1 MHQHFIPLYGWT
13 TFHCL
18 DPPHFATHSSTFAHL
33 GAFHFLPIMNDGALN
48 ICVQF
53 LMWTYVF
60 ISFGDITRHRI
71 AESYG
76 NFMFNIL
83 EELANCFPKW
93 PPFYIPINHVWR
105 FHFSTSVPVLVL
117 GHLFWLHSH
126 PSGFKELSH
135 DFDSHFPNDIK
146 HFFVCLLAYISG
158 EMSLQIFCPHSNW
171 IIYLFIVDCECYILD
186 MSLICDLQF
195 FSIDLY
201 VCPCAS
207 TTLSWFLLL
216 LISFEIRKW
225 ESSAFVLLKDCFG
238 YFGPIVF
245 PYEF

>member
-1 MHQHFIPLYGWT
+1 MYQHFIPLYGWT

-117 GHLFWLHSH
+117 G
-126 PSGFKELSH
+126 
-135 DFDSHFPNDIK
+135 
-146 HFFVCLLAYISG
+146 
-158 EMSLQIFCPHSNW
+158 
-171 IIYLFIVDCECYILD
+171 YLFDYIVILVGLKRYL
-186 MSLICDLQF
+186 MILIHISLMTLSIF
-195 FSIDLY
+195 FSY
-201 VCPCAS
+201 VYWHISLEKCLFKYFAHI
-207 TTLSWFLLL
+207 LIGLFIFLLL
-216 LISFEIRKW
+216 TVSVIFWIFLLHVIYSSFPLICMS
-225 ESSAFVLLKDCFG
+225 VLVPVPHCLDSYCF
-238 YFGPIVF
+238 
-245 PYEF
+245 